1 MNKLAIVFIIKTM
14 IDICYFFILAR
25 DYLGM
30 FMLTLILIIS
40 IINTILLLYLI
51 IKKNSNISANKIC
64 NQNENKG
71 IILNIQ
77 KITTDPYKDNANK
90 SAPSNYNEFNN

>member
-14 IDICYFFILAR
+14 SDICYFFILAR

-30 FMLTLILIIS
+30 FILTLILIIS
-40 IINTILLLYLI
+40 IINTILLYLI
-51 IKKNSNISANKIC
+51 IKKNSNISANKIG

>member
-1 MNKLAIVFIIKTM
+1 
-14 IDICYFFILAR
+14 
-25 DYLGM
+25 M

-40 IINTILLLYLI
+40 IINTILLYLI
-51 IKKNSNISANKIC
+51 IKKNSNILANKIG

>member
-14 IDICYFFILAR
+14 SDICYFFILAR
-25 DYLGM
+25 DYLWM

-40 IINTILLLYLI
+40 IINTILLYLI
-51 IKKNSNISANKIC
+51 IKKNSNISANKIG